1 MKRCINCGTLNPNLS
16 ERCSNCG
23 IVLEDIPDEAF
34 DDFDDDF
41 DEELDY
47 DLDDDE
53 DFEIYYTLTDNNELP
68 F

>member
-1 MKRCINCGTLNPNLS
+1 MKRCINCGTLNPDLS

-23 IVLEDIPDEAF
+23 IVLEDIPDDDF
-34 DDFDDDF
+34 DDFDD
-41 DEELDY
+41 ELDY

-53 DFEIYYTLTDNNELP
+53 ALEVYYTLTDSRELP

>member
-1 MKRCINCGTLNPNLS
+1 MKRCINCGTLNPDLS

-34 DDFDDDF
+34 DDFDDF

-47 DLDDDE
+47 DLDNDE

>member
-1 MKRCINCGTLNPNLS
+1 MKRCIVCGTLNPDLS

-34 DDFDDDF
+34 DDFDD
-41 DEELDY
+41 ELDY

-53 DFEIYYTLTDNNELP
+53 ALEIYYTLTDGRELP

>member
-1 MKRCINCGTLNPNLS
+1 MKRCIVCGTLNPDLS

-34 DDFDDDF
+34 DDFDD
-41 DEELDY
+41 ELDY

-53 DFEIYYTLTDNNELP
+53 ALEIYYTLTDSRELP